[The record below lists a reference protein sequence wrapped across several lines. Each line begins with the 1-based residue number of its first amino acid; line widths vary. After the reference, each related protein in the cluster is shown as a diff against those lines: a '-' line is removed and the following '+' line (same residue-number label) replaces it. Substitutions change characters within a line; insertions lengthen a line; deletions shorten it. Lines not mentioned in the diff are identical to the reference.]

1 MNQRVKKLQVLE
13 KLKKNKYIR
22 IDKTKTMNY
31 VAMWRDKF
39 IWRLSHDT
47 RINGQVRELGK
58 IKDELNEFK
67 TLFWF
72 RIVKATLSY
81 VLFR

>member
-1 MNQRVKKLQVLE
+1 
-13 KLKKNKYIR
+13 
-22 IDKTKTMNY
+22 MNY

-39 IWRLSHDT
+39 ISRSSHDT
-47 RINGQVRELGK
+47 RINGQVRDLGK
-58 IKDELNEFK
+58 MKDELNEFK

-81 VLFR
+81 VLFRGYCQFYTLCSKKQMSIYKKC